1 MVAGDLEGVVRLAQ
15 GLAGAPQWARSVYE
29 GFFKDGAGLVRL
41 ALVAVV
47 GEGGRAGFVGAGGVW
62 PEVELESIAVGSA
75 WQRQGVARALL
86 AELLGRLAERRYEQ
100 INLEVRASNAAARGL
115 YEAVGFLVVGRREGY
130 YADPVE
136 DAVVMMRPILGRD
149 GAE

>member
-1 MVAGDLEGVVRLAQ
+1 MV
-15 GLAGAPQWARSVYE
+15 
-29 GFFKDGAGLVRL
+29 
-41 ALVAVV
+41 
-47 GEGGRAGFVGAGGVW
+47 AGGVW